1 MKRKLFVLLLVL
13 VLTTLSLPAQT
24 TQTADPWC
32 QAHMGDR
39 FILGQFPYFS
49 CVERGAD
56 CALHPSPC
64 TASEIA
70 MIVLFGGNY
79 QPTVAP
85 PDRVRPIPA
94 KRRSDLAAI
103 RRNPID

>member
-1 MKRKLFVLLLVL
+1 VKRKLLVVFLVL
-13 VLTTLSLPAQT
+13 VLTTLSMPAQT

-39 FILGQFPYFS
+39 MILGQFPYFS

-64 TASEIA
+64 TVSEIGLI
-70 MIVLFGGNY
+70 MLFGGKY
-79 QPTVAP
+79 QPTAAP
-85 PDRVRPIPA
+85 PDRVRPTPA
-94 KRRSDLAAI
+94 KRRSDFAAVK
-103 RRNPID
+103 RSPVD